1 MTCCVLCLLDA
12 RQWHGLRDVI
22 VTMKRV
28 GDSVRK
34 KVLVFLLSFPAQ
46 PHIIRLWRQ
55 VLIKTFSDKQ
65 GYKNVRQYYLENGE
79 GSLGQAVIL
88 LGGDM
93 NANARLSHVQFMRAP
108 PGSGFA
114 KFGDAMIYVELQYN
128 ESQGAPSRTIGVLWT
143 PDLFCDGKYYF
154 SDDNYRGVVG
164 FLKATTLLQRFD
176 TLSGG
181 TRTLDLHEAQSLLQK
196 HLAGFVLITDMR
208 SEYFGERMPIHQW
221 KMSGIAHVVNGTIMM
236 NGEFVDTN
244 ACSIGCLPS
253 CYKIRLMHQNLRGN
267 FWVTNR
273 SFDFWSDDIFA
284 IPSQISTSAKDRTFG
299 RTIVES
305 HGAGTSSDS
314 TTAESH
320 GGGSVVS
327 SPAGFVLQD
336 DEVESECMVCLS
348 RPPTHVFERCGHLG
362 PRKTR
367 NSWNRLG
374 PSAMRV
380 LGTTNRLTPTLNF
393 VEFFVGG

>member
-28 GDSVRK
+28 GASVRK

-55 VLIKTFSDKQ
+55 VLIKTFSNKQ

-93 NANARLSHVQFMRAP
+93 NTNARLSHAQFMRAP
-108 PGSGFA
+108 PGHGFA

-208 SEYFGERMPIHQW
+208 SEYFGERMPLHQW

-244 ACSIGCLPS
+244 ASPPP
-253 CYKIRLMHQNLRGN
+253 
-267 FWVTNR
+267 
-273 SFDFWSDDIFA
+273 A
-284 IPSQISTSAKDRTFG
+284 I
-299 RTIVES
+299 
-305 HGAGTSSDS
+305 
-314 TTAESH
+314 
-320 GGGSVVS
+320 
-327 SPAGFVLQD
+327 
-336 DEVESECMVCLS
+336 
-348 RPPTHVFERCGHLG
+348 
-362 PRKTR
+362 
-367 NSWNRLG
+367 
-374 PSAMRV
+374 
-380 LGTTNRLTPTLNF
+380 
-393 VEFFVGG
+393 